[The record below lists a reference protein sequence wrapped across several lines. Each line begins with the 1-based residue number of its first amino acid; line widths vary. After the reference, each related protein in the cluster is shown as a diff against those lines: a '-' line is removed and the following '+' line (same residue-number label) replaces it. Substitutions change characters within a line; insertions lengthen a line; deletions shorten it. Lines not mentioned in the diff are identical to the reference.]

1 MAKEDTFELDGIV
14 DEILPG
20 GQFRV
25 RIDGDRLVLVYTAG
39 KMRKNRI
46 RTAVGD
52 HVTIEM
58 TPYDLTRGRLVFRHR
73 EAGATSAA
81 PARRGYRPARR

>member
-1 MAKEDTFELDGIV
+1 MPKEDVIEADGIV
-14 DEILPG
+14 AEILPG

-25 RIDGDRLVLVYTAG
+25 ELEGGHVVLVYTAG

-52 HVTIEM
+52 RVTVEM
-58 TPYDLTRGRLVFRHR
+58 TPYDLTRGRLIYRHR
-73 EAGATSAA
+73 GEPVAGAGPPRQA
-81 PARRGYRPARR
+81 YRPRR

>member
-1 MAKEDTFELDGIV
+1 MPKEDVIEADGIV
-14 DEILPG
+14 AEILPG

-25 RIDGDRLVLVYTAG
+25 ELEGGHLVLVYTAG

-52 HVTIEM
+52 RVTVEM
-58 TPYDLTRGRLVFRHR
+58 TPYDLTRGRLIYRHR
-73 EAGATSAA
+73 GEPAATGA
-81 PARRGYRPARR
+81 PQRQQYRPRR

>member
-1 MAKEDTFELDGIV
+1 M
-14 DEILPG
+14 
-20 GQFRV
+20 
-25 RIDGDRLVLVYTAG
+25 VLVYTAG

-52 HVTIEM
+52 RVTVEM

-73 EAGATSAA
+73 GEPVVGAAA
-81 PARRGYRPARR
+81 PARRQYRPPRR